1 MYKHYLTHISCTDE
15 ATGLEI
21 GTVSREV
28 SRDCFLH
35 PCNPKIGEQMIIL
48 PAKKKIKDEIA
59 KFIGIHP
66 LIEDDEE
73 VYAIPIKILYPTMKI
88 KVNGEFVN
96 LASEENFDYSDL
108 ILKKE

>member
-1 MYKHYLTHISCTDE
+1 MYKHYLTHISCIDE

-21 GTVSREV
+21 GTVSRE
-28 SRDCFLH
+28 SSHQCLLH
-35 PCNPKIGEQMIIL
+35 PCNPQIGEQMIIL
-48 PAKKKIKDEIA
+48 PEKNKIKDEIT

-66 LIEDDEE
+66 LVEDDDG
-73 VYAIPIKILYPTMKI
+73 VYAIPIKILYPTMKV
-88 KVNGEFVN
+88 KVNGKIVN